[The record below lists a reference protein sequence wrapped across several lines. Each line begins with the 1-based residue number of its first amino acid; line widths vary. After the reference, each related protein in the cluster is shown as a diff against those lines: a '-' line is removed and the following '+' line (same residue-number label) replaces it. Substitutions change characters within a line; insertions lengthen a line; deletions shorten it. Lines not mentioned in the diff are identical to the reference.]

1 MITILRMK
9 KEQDLIDVYNC
20 IQFAA
25 ATYIDTIKNNNFN
38 FEFDAGEVI
47 LK

>member
-9 KEQDLIDVYNC
+9 KEQDPIDLYNC

-25 ATYIDTIKNNNFN
+25 APYIDTIKNNNFN

>member
-9 KEQDLIDVYNC
+9 KEQDPIDVYNC

-25 ATYIDTIKNNNFN
+25 APYIDTIKNNNFN